1 MGMLAQA
8 RASNELYGK
17 LKLAVGAFLVEFT
30 AFESMYLEVA
40 INTLSRDAQLVSH
53 VMELLELED
62 RLKLLKRLAEA
73 RHVSEV
79 LMRDLQSALSKARK
93 LRDHRNEIAHNAAVI
108 DVTGE
113 PFAGVNLPRSKRKM
127 PSAPPQTREE
137 LAALKRSWM
146 RSLDD
151 IEGYTRDTIE
161 LQRSMRGIIERLSK
175 HMRGVSAPNV

>member
-1 MGMLAQA
+1 MAGMLKADA
-8 RASNELYGK
+8 ELYDK

-30 AFESMYLEVA
+30 AFESMYLEAA
-40 INTLSRDAQLVSH
+40 IGTLSTDAQLVSY
-53 VMELLELED
+53 VIELLELED

-73 RHVSEV
+73 RHVSGV
-79 LMRDLQSALSKARK
+79 LTRDLQSALSKARK

-113 PFAGVNLPRSKRKM
+113 PFAGVNLPKSKRKM
-127 PSAPPQTREE
+127 PTALPRTREE

-151 IEGYTRDTIE
+151 IEGYTRDTIA
-161 LQRSMRGIIERLSK
+161 LQRTMRGITERLFK
-175 HMRGVSAPNV
+175 HMRGISAPNV